1 MRIAHG
7 SFVARQ
13 NGQTVRHRIVQPGG
27 RAHFN
32 LSGLDRGGLGVVRAA
47 VHADSGI
54 FGGAAMFATICF
66 ATLLF
71 VRLRLDEFARQASYD
86 AVVAAL
92 LAAPGVA
99 IAYIARPSE
108 HPIVSRFLAWVRYLA
123 MGSVVASFA
132 GAIVLFAGC
141 SREQLDRIYLVLSVV
156 SGLCA
161 AGLVISWFSQRSRR

>member
-1 MRIAHG
+1 
-7 SFVARQ
+7 
-13 NGQTVRHRIVQPGG
+13 
-27 RAHFN
+27 
-32 LSGLDRGGLGVVRAA
+32 
-47 VHADSGI
+47 
-54 FGGAAMFATICF
+54 MFATICF

-71 VRLRLDEFARQASYD
+71 VRLRLEEFARQASYD

-108 HPIVSRFLAWVRYLA
+108 HPIVSPFLAWVRYLA

-132 GAIVLFAGC
+132 GAIVLFAGY